1 MFVHRCDRLTI
12 APKLLDELKNSHDAV
27 EPVLDASKAA
37 VRSA

>member
-1 MFVHRCDRLTI
+1 MTI

-37 VRSA
+37 VRSHCVVDRIAL